1 MEEGLET
8 HIPDL
13 LESVSRRVAASGGEK
28 VFARLLREDPL
39 VDIAR
44 LGGFYPCVAELL
56 YKGPARRDKGAH
68 EVFPETAATHLRT
81 REQVDQFDLF
91 RLYNASTPSEIRHV
105 FAITLDQ
112 WRAGQEQYGGRC
124 QEFVL
129 ESGSGLRGW
138 LMSGQRSGVGQLA
151 ATVHPDN
158 EDSLGPVVDFGL
170 DQLKGTR
177 AVYCLVPEYQVALQR
192 VLTDRGFEPVSE
204 YVTLVK
210 KLAVIAKEKA
220 HARATIASG

>member
-1 MEEGLET
+1 
-8 HIPDL
+8 
-13 LESVSRRVAASGGEK
+13 
-28 VFARLLREDPL
+28 
-39 VDIAR
+39 
-44 LGGFYPCVAELL
+44 
-56 YKGPARRDKGAH
+56 
-68 EVFPETAATHLRT
+68 
-81 REQVDQFDLF
+81 
-91 RLYNASTPSEIRHV
+91 
-105 FAITLDQ
+105 
-112 WRAGQEQYGGRC
+112 
-124 QEFVL
+124 
-129 ESGSGLRGW
+129 
-138 LMSGQRSGVGQLA
+138 MSGQRSGVGQLA